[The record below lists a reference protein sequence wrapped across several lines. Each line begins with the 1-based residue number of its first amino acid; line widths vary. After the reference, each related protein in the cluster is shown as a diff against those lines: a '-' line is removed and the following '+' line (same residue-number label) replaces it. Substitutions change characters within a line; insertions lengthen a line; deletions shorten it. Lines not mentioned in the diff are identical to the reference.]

1 MELGYKPP
9 REEASRQWVGGVTQM
24 QLKSRRTPEKPQE
37 NGKGDGARLGAD
49 IKFYRPGDKE
59 PFMNERQREYFR
71 LKLLVWREDILKEAK
86 RNPPAPATRKPESP
100 RPHRPC
106 LLGNGPG
113 Y

>member
-59 PFMNERQREYFR
+59 PFMKERQREYFR
-71 LKLLVWREDILKEAK
+71 LKLLVHERLFVARSIKFDI
-86 RNPPAPATRKPESP
+86 
-100 RPHRPC
+100 RPKARSIA
-106 LLGNGPG
+106 L
-113 Y
+113 

>member
-59 PFMNERQREYFR
+59 PFMNEQLQAEILSLALFHER
-71 LKLLVWREDILKEAK
+71 LFVARSIKFDI
-86 RNPPAPATRKPESP
+86 
-100 RPHRPC
+100 RPKARSIALAV
-106 LLGNGPG
+106 LLGLFRRSAAF
-113 Y
+113 